1 MLRYKIRSCDGF
13 PPLRPHLRTLIRKK
27 RRQIRSGCRVP
38 TFHNNVK
45 AVCHLWICK
54 SGHTSIYSRRS
65 PGKLRISKTSP
76 TSSMTHSDFIHNHA
90 PFRGAR
96 TGSWNYPCS
105 VTKIHVSSHCIH
117 RQLSKC
123 MSDADISE
131 GFTNVYGSFTATI
144 PAADWMRSSLKIKIP
159 VQGKQRHAASHWDND
174 TPPDSPLSFSQTD
187 SCRSPSITRTSLPPD
202 PAWDESPRKP
212 PAETQKLH
220 PVLEGLERKSRVSC
234 SSQCSTCLK
243 SGRDFP
249 RCGRCGQM
257 WCSRDCRLQG
267 GKKHICP
274 SRRD

>member
-1 MLRYKIRSCDGF
+1 
-13 PPLRPHLRTLIRKK
+13 
-27 RRQIRSGCRVP
+27 
-38 TFHNNVK
+38 
-45 AVCHLWICK
+45 
-54 SGHTSIYSRRS
+54 
-65 PGKLRISKTSP
+65 
-76 TSSMTHSDFIHNHA
+76 MTHSDLIHDHA

-96 TGSWNYPCS
+96 TRSWNYPCS
-105 VTKIHVSSHCIH
+105 VTNIHVSSHCIH

-131 GFTNVYGSFTATI
+131 GFTNVYGSFTATM

-159 VQGKQRHAASHWDND
+159 VQGKQQHAGIHWDND
-174 TPPDSPLSFSQTD
+174 TPPDSPLSFSQID
-187 SCRSPSITRTSLPPD
+187 SCGSPSISRTSLPPD

-212 PAETQKLH
+212 PAEIHKLH

-267 GKKHICP
+267 GKSTSVPRVGTSALSAYLGKKISVPPNASGCSHILSLYCSALP
-274 SRRD
+274 RICVDYTACIYRPEQSVVSVLYGYSQR